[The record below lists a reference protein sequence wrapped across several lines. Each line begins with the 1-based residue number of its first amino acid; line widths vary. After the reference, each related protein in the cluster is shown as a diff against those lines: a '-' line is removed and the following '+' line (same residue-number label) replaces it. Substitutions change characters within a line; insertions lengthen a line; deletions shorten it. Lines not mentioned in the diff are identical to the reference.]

1 MFNSPLCKWINAIY
15 IFLILTIIIQY
26 MECIYLLFDLY
37 LQNLFIL
44 FIKIFYNNV
53 DIKNNKGMKQLYIT
67 VKEAAEY
74 LNIPESYIEELV
86 QQKRIRAVYDGEQ
99 YLLNKEQFNTHL
111 EQMEK
116 YKQLVE
122 EILNEPIPEDMDVKD
137 ED

>member
-1 MFNSPLCKWINAIY
+1 MNA
-15 IFLILTIIIQY
+15 
-26 MECIYLLFDLY
+26 
-37 LQNLFIL
+37 
-44 FIKIFYNNV
+44 
-53 DIKNNKGMKQLYIT
+53 LYIT
-67 VKEAAEY
+67 VEEAAEY
-74 LNIPESYIEELV
+74 LNLPKSYIEELI
-86 QQKRIRAVYDGEQ
+86 QQKKIRALFDGEQ

>member
-1 MFNSPLCKWINAIY
+1 MN
-15 IFLILTIIIQY
+15 T
-26 MECIYLLFDLY
+26 
-37 LQNLFIL
+37 
-44 FIKIFYNNV
+44 
-53 DIKNNKGMKQLYIT
+53 LYIT
-67 VKEAAEY
+67 IEEAAEY
-74 LNIPESYIEELV
+74 LNLPKSYVEELI
-86 QQKRIRAVYDGEQ
+86 QQKKVRALFDGEQ

>member
-1 MFNSPLCKWINAIY
+1 MNA
-15 IFLILTIIIQY
+15 
-26 MECIYLLFDLY
+26 
-37 LQNLFIL
+37 
-44 FIKIFYNNV
+44 
-53 DIKNNKGMKQLYIT
+53 LYIT
-67 VKEAAEY
+67 VEEAAEY
-74 LNIPESYIEELV
+74 LNLPKSYIEELI
-86 QQKRIRAVYDGEQ
+86 QQKKIRALFDGDQ

>member
-1 MFNSPLCKWINAIY
+1 MNA
-15 IFLILTIIIQY
+15 
-26 MECIYLLFDLY
+26 
-37 LQNLFIL
+37 
-44 FIKIFYNNV
+44 
-53 DIKNNKGMKQLYIT
+53 LYIT
-67 VKEAAEY
+67 VEEAAEY
-74 LNIPESYIEELV
+74 LNLPKSYIEELI
-86 QQKRIRAVYDGEQ
+86 QKKKIRALFDGEQ

>member
-1 MFNSPLCKWINAIY
+1 MNA
-15 IFLILTIIIQY
+15 
-26 MECIYLLFDLY
+26 
-37 LQNLFIL
+37 
-44 FIKIFYNNV
+44 
-53 DIKNNKGMKQLYIT
+53 LYIT
-67 VKEAAEY
+67 VEEAAEY
-74 LNIPESYIEELV
+74 LNLPKSYVEELI
-86 QQKRIRAVYDGEQ
+86 QQRKIRAIFDGEQ

>member
-1 MFNSPLCKWINAIY
+1 MN
-15 IFLILTIIIQY
+15 
-26 MECIYLLFDLY
+26 E
-37 LQNLFIL
+37 
-44 FIKIFYNNV
+44 
-53 DIKNNKGMKQLYIT
+53 LYIT
-67 VKEAAEY
+67 VEEAAEY
-74 LNIPESYIEELV
+74 LNLPKTYIEELI
-86 QQKRIRAVYDGEQ
+86 QQKKIRALFDGEQ

>member
-1 MFNSPLCKWINAIY
+1 MNA
-15 IFLILTIIIQY
+15 
-26 MECIYLLFDLY
+26 
-37 LQNLFIL
+37 
-44 FIKIFYNNV
+44 
-53 DIKNNKGMKQLYIT
+53 LYIT
-67 VKEAAEY
+67 VEEAADY
-74 LNIPESYIEELV
+74 LNLPKSYIEELI
-86 QQKRIRAVYDGEQ
+86 QQKKVRAIFDGEQ

>member
-1 MFNSPLCKWINAIY
+1 MNA
-15 IFLILTIIIQY
+15 
-26 MECIYLLFDLY
+26 
-37 LQNLFIL
+37 
-44 FIKIFYNNV
+44 
-53 DIKNNKGMKQLYIT
+53 LYIT
-67 VKEAAEY
+67 IEEAADY
-74 LNIPESYIEELV
+74 LNLPKSYIEELI
-86 QQKRIRAVYDGEQ
+86 QQKKVRAIFDGEQ